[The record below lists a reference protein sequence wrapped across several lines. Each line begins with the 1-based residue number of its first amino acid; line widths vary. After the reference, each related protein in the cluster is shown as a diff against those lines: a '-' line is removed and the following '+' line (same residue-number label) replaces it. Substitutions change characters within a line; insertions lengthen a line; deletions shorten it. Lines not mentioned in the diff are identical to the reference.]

1 MYGNI
6 HFYRKY
12 ISLIGSTR
20 LIDFS
25 PLCELVCAVSAM
37 HFDMNSLLLLLEV
50 SERRKKNWNEH
61 HTSVYGCCVC
71 RIKVMHIALPI
82 K

>member
-1 MYGNI
+1 MEISISIEN
-6 HFYRKY
+6 

-25 PLCELVCAVSAM
+25 PLSELLCAVSAM

-50 SERRKKNWNEH
+50 SERRKKWNKY